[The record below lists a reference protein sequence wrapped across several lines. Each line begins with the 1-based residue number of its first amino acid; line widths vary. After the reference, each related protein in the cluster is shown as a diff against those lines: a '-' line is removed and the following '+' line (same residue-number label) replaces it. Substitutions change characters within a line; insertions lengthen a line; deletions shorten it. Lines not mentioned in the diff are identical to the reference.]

1 LATVPFLAD
10 NLEPEPVCVA
20 YWRRIWV
27 VASAAP
33 QQTATCVLRRL
44 NTEICPAKG
53 PVAVG
58 AGVSLLGC
66 RPSPRQPSWRGPDG
80 WCRAP
85 RTACRAVSPG
95 AFAASGGVSYFFR
108 RCQQAGGS
116 FCAGPRRPGP
126 VRQLAASPVAWLLA
140 RMWWS
145 SGPLFPAPPLD
156 SPALRAGASPGN
168 TGNNPSAASSRKKS
182 TLETPYRP
190 VAAVAAPRRES
201 RVVLVSSAA
210 RRPCQQARTAVPPH
224 CLCRLSPCPVGFV
237 QNPFVYRA
245 KLNTAAFFAIYWR
258 QGCIFNWP
266 RSSST
271 IVYGICG
278 EAVWMI
284 LFTQSACG
292 NPHADRAFSS
302 RLTSYS
308 TRRIV
313 GTESSSNK

>member
-1 LATVPFLAD
+1 MAA
-10 NLEPEPVCVA
+10 
-20 YWRRIWV
+20 V
-27 VASAAP
+27 VLVSSAGA
-33 QQTATCVLRRL
+33 L
-44 NTEICPAKG
+44 G
-53 PVAVG
+53 VG
-58 AGVSLLGC
+58 GFSCLF
-66 RPSPRQPSWRGPDG
+66 P
-80 WCRAP
+80 
-85 RTACRAVSPG
+85 
-95 AFAASGGVSYFFR
+95 

-302 RLTSYS
+302 RSTSYS